1 MSCDKVRANL
11 MGQSKMGDCKINASS
26 AVAICLLALTSC
38 GGGSGGG
45 SPAPAPPSMDPLN
58 MDPPND
64 DPVIA
69 FIDVTADSGLSRR
82 WEIVTG
88 HALFIDESAA
98 GLAAADYDED
108 GDIDLFATGGDSDP
122 NHLYENLGDGS
133 FVELGRDV
141 GLDFIHRGSGPN
153 FSDFDGDG
161 DLDLFVGA
169 VQREPFFLFENR
181 DGRFVDITSTS
192 GIDVTVDDTISSTF
206 SDYDN
211 DGDLDLFLSHWGAV
225 KRVDTE
231 TLWRN
236 NGDGSFSSAS
246 IDSGIAEV
254 LIEST
259 PTNPGELDRTFT
271 PNLSDIDND
280 GDVDLLMAADFE
292 TSQIFIN
299 NGDGTFTR
307 VTDRNVIVDQSG
319 MGAAVGDYDNDGDMD
334 WFVTSI
340 FQHPNFFGNRLY
352 RNVGAGVFEDATDE
366 AGVADGGWGWGA
378 CFMDFDNDG
387 HLDLFHVNGWRG
399 TTGPGPNSDSEFA
412 DQVRFFHAQG
422 DSTFEERAST
432 VGLVDNGQGRGVAC
446 FDAERDG
453 DIDIVISNNDE
464 EQFVYYRNDS
474 TNTNHYLAVKLV
486 GNEQNTRGIGAR
498 ITAETAESTQVREVH
513 AGNNYVSQNP
523 PEVHFGLGEV
533 TSVDL
538 IVRWPDGS
546 ETVRAGV
553 AADQLL
559 TIEYE

>member
-1 MSCDKVRANL
+1 MSYDKVRDNL
-11 MGQSKMGDCKINASS
+11 RGRSNMRDCNINRRR
-26 AVAICLLALTSC
+26 VVTICLLALTAC
-38 GGGSGGG
+38 GGGGGGG
-45 SPAPAPPSMDPLN
+45 SPTPAPPSMDPPEP
-58 MDPPND
+58 DND
-64 DPVIA
+64 APAIL
-69 FIDVTADSGLSRR
+69 FTDVTADSGLSRR

-88 HALFIDESAA
+88 EGGFIDEFAG
-98 GLAAADYDED
+98 GLAAADYDGD
-108 GDIDLFATGGDSDP
+108 GDIDLFATGGDFDP
-122 NHLYENLGDGS
+122 NHLYENQGDGT
-133 FVELGRDV
+133 FVEGGRGA
-141 GLDFIHRGSGPN
+141 GLDFVHRGSGPN

-161 DLDLFVGA
+161 DLDLFVGG
-169 VQREPFFLFENR
+169 VQRDPYFLFENR
-181 DGRFVDITSTS
+181 DGLFVDITSAS
-192 GIDVTVDDTISSTF
+192 GIDISVEDTISSTF

-211 DGDLDLFLSHWGAV
+211 DGDLDLFLSHWGAS
-225 KRVDTE
+225 KRTDTE

-259 PTNPGELDRTFT
+259 LTNTGETDRTFT

-292 TSQIFIN
+292 TSQVFIN
-299 NGDGTFTR
+299 NGDSTFTR
-307 VTDRNVIVDQSG
+307 VTDRNVIVDQNG

-340 FQHPNFFGNRLY
+340 LQQPDLFGNRLY
-352 RNVGAGVFEDATDE
+352 RNVGSGVFEDATDE
-366 AGVADGGWGWGA
+366 AGVADGGWGWAA
-378 CFMDFDNDG
+378 CFADFDNDT

-399 TTGPGPNSDSEFA
+399 TSSDIVNGDSEFA

-422 DSTFEERAST
+422 DGTFEQKASI
-432 VGLVDNGQGRGVAC
+432 VGLGDNGQGRGVVC

-474 TNTNHYLAVKLV
+474 TNPNHYLTIRLV
-486 GNEQNTRGIGAR
+486 GNDQNTRGIGAW
-498 ITAETAESTQVREVH
+498 ITAETAAGTQVREVR

-523 PEVHFGLGEV
+523 PEVHFGLGEA

-546 ETVRAGV
+546 ETVRIGV
-553 AADQLL
+553 DADQLL